1 MQGNLQK
8 KNLHQT
14 RAGAGVSLSWTPNQP
29 RRSVLDYLPAI
40 FTPNPTTKG
49 VVHQKWQIL
58 ALVLLVMVTA
68 LLGTLLFT
76 FVSDLQASLRAG

>member
-1 MQGNLQK
+1 M
-8 KNLHQT
+8 
-14 RAGAGVSLSWTPNQP
+14 
-29 RRSVLDYLPAI
+29 DYLPAI

-76 FVSDLQASLRAG
+76 FVSDLQAGLRAG